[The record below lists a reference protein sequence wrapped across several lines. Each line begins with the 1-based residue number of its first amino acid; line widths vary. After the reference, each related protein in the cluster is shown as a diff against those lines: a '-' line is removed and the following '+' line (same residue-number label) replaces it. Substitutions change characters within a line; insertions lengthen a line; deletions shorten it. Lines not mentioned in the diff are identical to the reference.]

1 MVGNQFQ
8 WSISI
13 YNRPEDTYS
22 TFGAI
27 LTAEDGQW
35 DVTAHRRPWREEPG
49 FFDEAMMGESYTEN
63 VRWIGDLSAEVPAP
77 SGNLDRVQ
85 NVSKQYVDSVLR
97 VLQREGLVH
106 RSTIQQVESRFI
118 EYDGNVPTEGDPVQM
133 PRGCP
138 A

>member
-1 MVGNQFQ
+1 MSTNGTRVTRAAEVTIYVTISKPMVGNQFQ

-77 SGNLDRVQ
+77 SGNLDGVQ
-85 NVSKQYVDSVLR
+85 N
-97 VLQREGLVH
+97 
-106 RSTIQQVESRFI
+106 
-118 EYDGNVPTEGDPVQM
+118 
-133 PRGCP
+133 
-138 A
+138 